1 MTAPD
6 YYHERVSRPW
16 SREREPRQ
24 SPMDSWVEQTDLKV
38 WGSQGCRSS
47 QRRKLHREK
56 TQESAEDS
64 LDYSGGYW
72 STYACKETT
81 WSWGRNYPKG
91 WEGTALIS
99 LYHSFQYR
107 HKTGTST
114 CSHQQCW
121 KTPQFS
127 RSWVCYS
134 EGSCSV
140 VENNYLLIKH
150 DYGPA

>member
-16 SREREPRQ
+16 PREREPRQ
-24 SPMDSWVEQTDLKV
+24 SPMDSWVEQTPISLGKPRL
-38 WGSQGCRSS
+38 QEFTEKKIA
-47 QRRKLHREK
+47 QRK
-56 TQESAEDS
+56 TQKSAEDS

-72 STYACKETT
+72 STYSCKETT
-81 WSWGRNYPKG
+81 WSWGKNYPKG

-127 RSWVCYS
+127 RSWVRFS